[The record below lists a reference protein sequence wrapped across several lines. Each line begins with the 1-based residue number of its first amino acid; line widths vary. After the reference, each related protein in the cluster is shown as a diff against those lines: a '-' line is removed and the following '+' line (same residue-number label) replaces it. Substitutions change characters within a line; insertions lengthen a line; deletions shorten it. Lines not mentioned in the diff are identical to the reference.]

1 MAVPGAAAGHLT
13 VDRAV
18 TGIVTVELRNVF
30 TNVCLLSICCV
41 SAACVAASLRF
52 SCHLRGVCCQPR
64 GVVSSGVA
72 LRSVLPTH
80 LCNIS
85 ICLPQD
91 IAKILSLSTRKWHL
105 L

>member
-1 MAVPGAAAGHLT
+1 VAVTSAAAGPLA
-13 VDRAV
+13 VDRAVTGIVTGVV

-30 TNVCLLSICCV
+30 TNVCLLPICCV

-52 SCHLRGVCCQPR
+52 SCHLRGVRCQPR

-85 ICLPQD
+85 IC
-91 IAKILSLSTRKWHL
+91 
-105 L
+105 